1 MAKTKLNFSR
11 GLEKE
16 LPTKYSDGEIR
27 FCTDTGA
34 LFIDNA
40 TGRTKIAA
48 GKADKADK
56 LTAERV
62 ITLAGDVTGSVS
74 FDGSKAVTITTTVKD
89 DSHSH
94 TYLKGNTDNRAV
106 ATTPDDYNS
115 VFKIAGLK
123 TNSYIGSPSTDDY
136 SGVIGFR

>member
-1 MAKTKLNFSR
+1 MAKTKLKFSR

-16 LPTKYSDGEIR
+16 LPIKYFDGEIR

-48 GKADKADK
+48 GKADTADK
-56 LTAERV
+56 LTTARV

-89 DSHSH
+89 DSHNHIIS
-94 TYLKGNTDNRAV
+94 NID
-106 ATTPDDYNS
+106 
-115 VFKIAGLK
+115 GLQDALDK
-123 TNSYIGSPSTDDY
+123 T
-136 SGVIGFR
+136 